1 MQAIKRILRL
11 TCSEPSTQATWLSR
25 WDPYMLSFFEEY
37 AKHFALNFGQALQG
51 IRYLFSHPDFDP
63 IACRGGIRHAL
74 LSFRLRSRRVAN
86 DLFFA
91 LIPPHWHH
99 SREQLVQMRAI
110 PVSRWFQY
118 GYCAWRF
125 TASGERAKELPPD
138 VDKRWDPRC
147 ADPRA

>member
-1 MQAIKRILRL
+1 MTACAAPRGWPEDLSARLRNRRIGGR
-11 TCSEPSTQATWLSR
+11 
-25 WDPYMLSFFEEY
+25 
-37 AKHFALNFGQALQG
+37 
-51 IRYLFSHPDFDP
+51 HPREDLLPGFDP

-99 SREQLVQMRAI
+99 SREELVQLRAI